1 MPNGSTITAC
11 FIIALLVVL
20 VAANAWNTVQL
31 STISK
36 LLDPTSDM
44 TQDPSTATLSGLN
57 SMIPPS
63 GNPPSNQFGPPPG
76 SPAPPF
82 GPPPFGPPPGSPG
95 PPNPFGPPGPES
107 FGYPPNMEQFMP
119 PPPYGPGPQM
129 GMSAREGFN
138 AMF

>member
-1 MPNGSTITAC
+1 MANGSTITAC

-31 STISK
+31 VTISK

-44 TQDPSTATLSGLN
+44 TQDPSTPALLSGLN
-57 SMIPPS
+57 SMLPPS

-82 GPPPFGPPPGSPG
+82 GPPPFGPPPGSQ
-95 PPNPFGPPGPES
+95 NPFGPPGPES

-119 PPPYGPGPQM
+119 PPPYGSGPQM